1 MKFAVNLNACE
12 NHGQCSYVAPELF
25 ELDDDGELTYRREA
39 GAEPEYV
46 SAPVP
51 RDAEEHVTMA
61 ADLCPMQ
68 AIRIL
73 G

>member
-1 MKFAVNLNACE
+1 MKFAVDLEACE
-12 NHGQCSYVAPELF
+12 NHGQCTYVAPELF
-25 ELDDDGELTYRREA
+25 ELDDDGELTYRQEA
-39 GAEPEYV
+39 GDQSEYV

-51 RDAEEHVTMA
+51 SDAEEHVTMA